1 MNKLIHLDEGYRVF
15 RDLRGSP
22 PYFER
27 CKKDLFA
34 MIRQV
39 GKPMWFCSF
48 STAETR
54 WVHLL
59 KILGRLVDERNY
71 SDSEIENM
79 TWQKKSELIKSDPV
93 TCARNFEHMVHLFFR
108 DILRSSLN
116 PIGEIVDFFY
126 RVKFQQRGSPHIH
139 CLFWVKNAPEYG
151 GDSND
156 NICKFVD
163 NYVSC
168 RGDESELG
176 ELVNLQRHRHSKKN
190 GHKVCRFNFPLFPM
204 ARTMI
209 LEPLTETFCEEVED
223 SLKKQ
228 YEKIQECLANLKRD
242 EEISFV
248 KFLELLGLTEEQYIL
263 AIRFSLKRDTL
274 LLKRAPS
281 EVRINSYNC
290 NLLKAWQANL
300 DIQYILD
307 PYTCAVYISYI
318 TKGQRGMSKLLQKAC
333 DEVSS
338 GNKDLKSKIRH
349 IGNKFLNAVEISAQE
364 AVYLVLQM
372 PLRKSSREFQFINT
386 CHPEERAFLLKPM
399 EQLQELPDSSFDI
412 ECDNTIKRYQRR
424 PKQLEQLCLADFVAW
439 YNCKKCLSH
448 EKRDSKA
455 NQTDRDDYLAENK
468 FDNNVDDDICDDESE
483 ECCNAVQLRG
493 GMRLVKRVKAKII
506 RSVSFNKD

>member
-1 MNKLIHLDEGYRVF
+1 M
-15 RDLRGSP
+15 
-22 PYFER
+22 
-27 CKKDLFA
+27 
-34 MIRQV
+34 
-39 GKPMWFCSF
+39 
-48 STAETR
+48 
-54 WVHLL
+54 
-59 KILGRLVDERNY
+59 
-71 SDSEIENM
+71 
-79 TWQKKSELIKSDPV
+79 
-93 TCARNFEHMVHLFFR
+93 
-108 DILRSSLN
+108 
-116 PIGEIVDFFY
+116 
-126 RVKFQQRGSPHIH
+126 
-139 CLFWVKNAPEYG
+139 
-151 GDSND
+151 
-156 NICKFVD
+156 
-163 NYVSC
+163 
-168 RGDESELG
+168 
-176 ELVNLQRHRHSKKN
+176 VNLQRHRHSKSCKKN
-190 GHKVCRFNFPLFPM
+190 GHK
-204 ARTMI
+204 ARTTI

-248 KFLELLGLTEEQYIL
+248 KFLELLALTEEQYIL
-263 AIRFSLKRDTL
+263 AIIFSLKRAT

-307 PYTCAVYISYI
+307 PYACAVYILSYI

-333 DEVSS
+333 DEVST

-349 IGNKFLNAVEISAQE
+349 IGNKFLNAVELSAQE

-424 PKQLEQLCLADFVAW
+424 PKQLEELCLADFVAW

-448 EKRDSKA
+448 EKRDSKVSE
-455 NQTDRDDYLAENK
+455 TDRDDYLAENK
-468 FDNNVDDDICDDESE
+468 FDDNVDDDICDDESE
-483 ECCNAVQLRG
+483 ESSNLFQLRG
-493 GMRLVKRVKAKII
+493 GMRLVKSVKAKII
-506 RSVSFNKD
+506 RSVRFSKDKDPENYFREQLMLYSPWRNEKSDLNGKCETYKQRYEQLANIIAKNKEQYECCEQVLDTAIETAELEHFENVAPNTEYKEEEDIETLEKSPVHCLVVLIQGQTNNIARMI